1 MSNLQQILLG
11 SGLLASSAVIHVL
24 AVALS
29 LPLFK
34 SVAGSVPDDRHP
46 LRRVIVFLLLTLGVI
61 LAAHTV
67 QIWTWAAVFML
78 ISDLPDFGTSFYF
91 TTVTYTT
98 LGYGDIVLGE
108 GARIVATFC
117 AITGL
122 LTFGISTAF
131 LIGVLS
137 KVLPDRFS
145 EH

>member
-1 MSNLQQILLG
+1 MSSLQQILLG

-24 AVALS
+24 AIALS
-29 LPLFK
+29 LPVFRVFASLFPK
-34 SVAGSVPDDRHP
+34 GG
-46 LRRVIVFLLLTLGVI
+46 RRLSRIILFLMLAIGV
-61 LAAHTV
+61 LVAAHTV
-67 QIWTWAAVFML
+67 QIWTWAAVFL
-78 ISDLPDFGTSFYF
+78 RISDLPDLPTSFYF
-91 TTVTYTT
+91 ATVTYTT

-137 KVLPDRFS
+137 KVLPESLEED
-145 EH
+145 

>member
-11 SGLLASSAVIHVL
+11 SGLLALSATIHVL

-34 SVAGSVPDDRHP
+34 SVAGQVTSDKQP
-46 LRRVIVFLLLTLGVI
+46 LRRVVVFLLLALAIIV
-61 LAAHTV
+61 AAHTI
-67 QIWTWAAVFML
+67 QIWMWAVAFLL
-78 ISDLPDFGTSFYF
+78 ISDLPDLATSFYF
-91 TTVTYTT
+91 ATVTYTT
-98 LGYGDIVLGE
+98 LGYGDIVLGPE
-108 GARIVATFC
+108 SRIAATFC

-137 KVLPDRFS
+137 RVLPNSLGDQ
-145 EH
+145 